1 MILPASTRFV
11 SQKLENGL
19 TVVAEINSAAKTTA
33 AGFFVR
39 TGARDERPELSGV
52 SHFLEHMAFKG
63 SERRSALE
71 VNLAFDR
78 MGAEYNAFTGHEYTV
93 FFGAV
98 LPEFTG
104 ALLDLLADL
113 MRPAIR
119 EEDFELERSVIIEEI
134 KLYQDRPM
142 EVLFEKARRRFFGR
156 HPLGQSILGS
166 EDSIRNLRYL
176 DMRNYHEVRYSPD
189 NMILALAGQ
198 LDFEQILTE
207 VNRLTGT
214 WLPGKVQREFPA
226 SEPQAGEVTEAYSQ
240 AQQSYLALLAPGYS
254 YQDPRKYAAM
264 LLANVL
270 GDEGSSRLHWAL
282 VDSGLAEAAGA
293 VHDEMDQAGIFE
305 LYAQTDPE
313 HAREVAEV
321 LLDEAHRLERE
332 GATSL
337 EVERAARK
345 VATGLVFASETPLG
359 RLFHLGMDSLYGQEP
374 LPLAKMAADIERL
387 QAQDVNAL
395 LEEKPFSRG
404 FFYQLVP
411 S

>member
-1 MILPASTRFV
+1 MILPARQFV
-11 SQKLENGL
+11 SQRLENGL
-19 TVVAEINSAAKTTA
+19 TVSAEINPAAKTVA

-39 TGARDERPELSGV
+39 TGARDETPELSGV

-63 SERRSALE
+63 SERRSASE

-98 LPEFTG
+98 LPEFAG
-104 ALLDLLADL
+104 DLLDLLSDL

-119 EEDFELERSVIIEEI
+119 EEDFELERQVIIEEI

-142 EVLFEKARRRFFGR
+142 EVLFEKARRKFFGR
-156 HPLGQSILGS
+156 HPLGHSILGS
-166 EDSIRNLRYL
+166 EDSIRNLRYS
-176 DMRNYHEVRYSPD
+176 DMRSYHSSRYSPD

-198 LDFEQILTE
+198 LDFDQVLSEAA
-207 VNRLTGT
+207 RLTAD
-214 WLPGKVQREFPA
+214 WLPSHPVREYTEF
-226 SEPQAGEVTEAYSQ
+226 EPQAGETTEAYPQ
-240 AQQSYLALLAPGYS
+240 AQQSYLTLLAPGYS
-254 YQDPRKYAAM
+254 YQDSRKYAAM
-264 LLANVL
+264 VLANLL

-305 LYAQTDPE
+305 IYAQTDPA

-321 LLDEAHRLERE
+321 LLGEARRLERE
-332 GATSL
+332 GVHAA
-337 EVERAARK
+337 EVERATRK

-359 RLFHLGMDSLYGQEP
+359 RLFHLGMDLLYGEEP
-374 LPLAKMAADIERL
+374 LPLATIARQIE
-387 QAQDVNAL
+387 QINASQINAL

-404 FFYQLVP
+404 FFYQLMP

>member
-1 MILPASTRFV
+1 MILPARQFV
-11 SQKLENGL
+11 SQRLENGL
-19 TVVAEINSAAKTTA
+19 TVSAEINPAAKTMA

-39 TGARDERPELSGV
+39 TGARDETPELSGV

-63 SERRSALE
+63 SERRSASE

-98 LPEFTG
+98 LPEFAG
-104 ALLDLLADL
+104 DLLDLLSDL

-119 EEDFELERSVIIEEI
+119 EEDFELERQVIIEEI

-142 EVLFEKARRRFFGR
+142 EVLFEKARRKFFGR
-156 HPLGQSILGS
+156 HPLGHSILGS
-166 EDSIRNLRYL
+166 EDSIRNLRYS
-176 DMRNYHEVRYSPD
+176 DMRSYHSSRYSPD

-198 LDFEQILTE
+198 LDFDQVLSEAA
-207 VNRLTGT
+207 RLTAD
-214 WLPGKVQREFPA
+214 WLPSHPVREYTEF
-226 SEPQAGEVTEAYSQ
+226 EPQAGETTEAYPQ
-240 AQQSYLALLAPGYS
+240 AQQSYLTLLAPGYS
-254 YQDPRKYAAM
+254 YQDSRKYAAM
-264 LLANVL
+264 VLANLL

-305 LYAQTDPE
+305 IYAQTDPA

-321 LLDEAHRLERE
+321 LLGEARRLERE
-332 GATSL
+332 GVHAA
-337 EVERAARK
+337 EVERATRK

-359 RLFHLGMDSLYGQEP
+359 RLFHLGMDLLYGEEP
-374 LPLAKMAADIERL
+374 LPLATIARQIE
-387 QAQDVNAL
+387 QINAGQINAL

-404 FFYQLVP
+404 FFYQLMP